1 MRKEEPRQRG
11 SLSRR
16 ERRKELQRIKEKL
29 RKRRLPMKLAQDWCF
44 ASRVAGIFLDIP
56 HLKYKIYL
64 NRADVIHRYF
74 FLCLPKNQIAALG
87 KTSVQ
92 NVELHCASLAS
103 LNVRCTAKSVL
114 LIESS
119 LSFMVFVSMI
129 GALEVPFFGSQRW
142 ALLAKVPV
150 FGPQKMALRVPKS
163 KF

>member
-1 MRKEEPRQRG
+1 MKILDKSPINVTSAVMCELTVMRWGDTRTAHH
-11 SLSRR
+11 LNVT
-16 ERRKELQRIKEKL
+16 
-29 RKRRLPMKLAQDWCF
+29 AVTTNFQD
-44 ASRVAGIFLDIP
+44 DIP

-92 NVELHCASLAS
+92 NVELHCAFLAS

-150 FGPQKMALRVPKS
+150 FGPQKMALRVPQS